1 MFLCDFTKCNGE
13 QPSDKGTNI
22 CNRIK
27 LTLEYE
33 ESENYLRNKAVRG
46 GSKFDHGA
54 DKFIGE
60 FNTIYQENN
69 DIFNGLLCFLMHI
82 FVEYFG
88 CKSKTTVCNH
98 CIEFITCFGINWY
111 QKIYEFVAEIWA

>member
-69 DIFNGLLCFLMHI
+69 DIFNGLLCCLMHI
-82 FVEYFG
+82 FVEILSGNGNPQHLPSVLIF
-88 CKSKTTVCNH
+88 SLAL
-98 CIEFITCFGINWY
+98 E
-111 QKIYEFVAEIWA
+111 